1 MKRLALVGGVI
12 IVLLIVVARN
22 EADAQTLGASIN
34 KVLSTYQTNVQAWQ
48 TILSGFATRLFWI
61 LALVEL
67 LVVAIRCVL
76 KGADLGEFVADL
88 VAFVL
93 FVGFFY
99 ALLLNGPTWASAIVT
114 SFAQAGNAAAQ
125 GVGGA
130 AGVTPAQ
137 VLDDALT
144 IVSNLWAQ
152 TAITTPGYDFEL
164 VMIGFVV
171 IIVLGVVTAF
181 MVEALVESYVVVYA
195 GILFLGFG
203 GSRFTS
209 QYAVRV
215 LNYAVSVGAKLF
227 MLELIVALGMQFIN
241 QWTTVTPADAP
252 GFVEL
257 CVTLVTMLALVV
269 MLPSMIQS
277 LINGASFSS
286 GAALM
291 GAVGTAAGTAA
302 GLATAGLGAVGLAGA
317 QTAAGLS
324 SATSLG
330 AKTGEIAKFLPRV
343 AGNAGQAALGDL
355 GRRLSGRNYGGSM
368 GGRMGMDM
376 LSRVNGGKA
385 PDASRPPPPPQ
396 RSQQPSGFSPVP
408 PDSGQGS

>member
-1 MKRLALVGGVI
+1 VNRRLAIFALVCTSMI
-12 IVLLIVVARN
+12 WWADTASAQLIG
-22 EADAQTLGASIN
+22 TSIN
-34 KVLSTYQTNVQAWQ
+34 NALAAYRTNVQAWEG
-48 TILSGFATRLFWI
+48 ILSGFATRLFWS
-61 LALVEL
+61 LALLEL
-67 LVVAIRCVL
+67 LVVAVRCVL
-76 KGADLGEFVADL
+76 KGADLGEFIADL
-88 VAFVL
+88 VSFVL
-93 FVGFFY
+93 FIGFFN
-99 ALLLNGPTWASAIVT
+99 ALLLNGPTWANGIVN

-125 GVGGA
+125 SVGGA
-130 AGVTPAQ
+130 SGITPAQ
-137 VLDDALT
+137 VLEDAVT
-144 IVSNLWAQ
+144 IVWKLWEQ
-152 TAITTPGYDFEL
+152 TSITSPGYSFEL
-164 VMIGFVV
+164 VMIGV
-171 IIVLGVVTAF
+171 IVMITLGVITAF

-241 QWTTVTPADAP
+241 QWTTTTPADAP

-302 GLATAGLGAVGLAGA
+302 GLATAGIGAVGLAGA

-376 LSRVNGGKA
+376 LSRINGGKA

-396 RSQQPSGFSPVP
+396 RSQQPSGFSPAP

>member
-1 MKRLALVGGVI
+1 MIGRRGAT
-12 IVLLIVVARN
+12 LLLSMVF
-22 EADAQTLGASIN
+22 LGAGANIAEAQSLGTSIN
-34 KVLSTYQTNVQAWQ
+34 QVLSTYQSNAQAWQ
-48 TILSGFATRLFWI
+48 GVLSGFATRLFWI

-67 LVVAIRCVL
+67 LVVAVRCVL
-76 KGADLGEFVADL
+76 KGADLGEFVAD
-88 VAFVL
+88 VVGFIL

-99 ALLLNGPTWASAIVT
+99 ALLLNGPAWANAIIT
-114 SFAQAGNAAAQ
+114 SFTQAGNAAAQ

-130 AGVTPAQ
+130 AGITPAQ

-144 IVSNLWAQ
+144 IVSKLWQ
-152 TAITTPGYDFEL
+152 QMGMTTPGYNFEL
-164 VMIGFVV
+164 VMIGLVV
-171 IIVLGVVTAF
+171 MVVLGVVTAF
-181 MVEALVESYVVVYA
+181 MVEALVESYLVVYA

-209 QYAVRV
+209 PYTIRI

-241 QWTTVTPADAP
+241 QWTSVPPADAP
-252 GFVEL
+252 GFVEM

-286 GAALM
+286 GAALL
-291 GAVGTAAGTAA
+291 GAVGSAAGTAA
-302 GLATAGLGAVGLAGA
+302 GLATAGMGAVGLAGA
-317 QTAAGLS
+317 QTKAGLAG
-324 SATSLG
+324 ATSLG
-330 AKTGEIAKFLPRV
+330 ARTGEIAKFLPRV
-343 AGNAGQAALGDL
+343 AGNAGQAALADL

-376 LSRVNGGKA
+376 LTRINGAGA
-385 PDASRPPPPPQ
+385 PEPPPPPPPPK
-396 RSQQPSGFSPVP
+396 PSGGISPTL
-408 PDSGQGS
+408 DAGR